1 MNVRDRFLK
10 YISIFTTSDE
20 TTGTTPS
27 TPRQFDLG
35 RLLCQELKEI
45 GLEDVVLTDTCYVYG
60 RIPASKGCEGVKP
73 IALISHMDTA
83 PDFSGENVKPQ
94 IIENYDGGDVTLGD
108 SGKILSVS
116 DFPELPSLK
125 GRTLITTDGTTL
137 LGADDKAGVAAIVTA
152 AEAMIHSDEA
162 HGEIWICFTPDEE
175 IGEGPDHFEL
185 DRINAAFGYTVD
197 GGYEGEIAYE
207 NFNASSA
214 HITIHGVNVHPGEA
228 KDLMVNAGLIAT
240 KLAASLPD
248 DQTPAATEEY
258 EGFYHLIEMEGNVE
272 KAKLSY
278 ILRDHD
284 ADKLKEKEAHLTEL
298 VAKVNETY
306 GEKTAE
312 IEISHSYDNMIS
324 VVKDHMEI
332 VHLAEDAIR
341 SQGIEPVSEPIR
353 GGTDG
358 AQLTFKGLPCPN
370 LGTGGYAFHGPF
382 EHVTVEAMETV
393 VEILKYIMTHAG

>member
-1 MNVRDRFLK
+1 MSVKNRFLK

-27 TPRQFDLG
+27 TKRQFDLG
-35 RLLCQELKEI
+35 RLLEEELRQI
-45 GLEDVVLTDTCYVYG
+45 GLSDVVLTDTCYVYG
-60 RIPASKGCEGVKP
+60 RIPATVGCEDVKP

-83 PDFSGENVKPQ
+83 PDYSGEKVKPQ
-94 IIENYDGGDVTLGD
+94 IIENYNGEDVALGD
-108 SGKILSVS
+108 SGKVLSVS
-116 DFPELPSLK
+116 DFPHLTSLK

-152 AEAMIHSDEA
+152 ADEILHSDAA

-185 DRINAAFGYTVD
+185 DRIRAQFGYTVD

-228 KDLMVNAGLIAT
+228 KDLMVNAGLIAAEF
-240 KLAASLPD
+240 AASLPKD
-248 DQTPAATEEY
+248 EIPATTEGY
-258 EGFYHLIEMEGNVE
+258 EGFYHLTDLQGNVE
-272 KAKLSY
+272 EATLSY

-284 ADKLKEKEAHLTEL
+284 ADKLKEKETKLTEL
-298 VAKVNETY
+298 VNKVNEVY
-306 GEKTAE
+306 GEGTAV
-312 IEISHSYDNMIS
+312 ITISHSYDNMIS
-324 VVKDHMEI
+324 VIKDHMQI
-332 VHLAEDAIR
+332 VHLAEEAIR

-370 LGTGGYAFHGPF
+370 LGTGGYAFHGPY
-382 EHVTVEAMETV
+382 EHITLEAMESV
-393 VEILKYIMTHAG
+393 VQILKYIMTHVE